1 MIFLWPKVLASGVDI
16 WLNNPLPPFEASGTS
31 GMKAILNGV
40 LQVSTFDGWVAE
52 AADNNIGRIF
62 GYRNK
67 EGTVG
72 SESDLHL
79 DDDADKLYGVLEEML
94 KLYYKTN
101 QQGKVDPVSGW
112 IDMMIDCIATG
123 SYFNTYRMLDE
134 YKHNVWCITD
144 SSLCTTKTGS

>member
-1 MIFLWPKVLASGVDI
+1 MVDHKKGEGAMKKAFVLLWAVGI
-16 WLNNPLPPFEASGTS
+16 THNPLPPFEASGTS

-40 LQVSTFDGWVAE
+40 AQISTLDGWVAE
-52 AADNNIGRIF
+52 AADKNIGVIF

-67 EGTVG
+67 EGSVG

-79 DDDADKLYGVLEEML
+79 DDDAEKLYGVLEKEV

-101 QQGKVDPVSGW
+101 QDGRVDIASEW

-123 SYFNTYRMLDE
+123 SHFNTYRMLDE
-134 YKHNVWCITD
+134 YKHDIWGI
-144 SSLCTTKTGS
+144 K